1 MNEAEPLF
9 VALRQSADDDV
20 VDMLERM
27 VRDAPDHALNKM
39 NALDLAAREGIDEE
53 RVIAA
58 LLNGVGLGIF
68 EMTWNVMCPS
78 CAGVLSANKS
88 LKTLDRAQYSCAF
101 CAAGYETTLDNLVE
115 VTFTVSPRLRK
126 IAAHSPDEWCG
137 PEYSRKICGSPP
149 I

>member
-53 RVIAA
+53 RGHRGAPECGGARHFRDDMERHV
-58 LLNGVGLGIF
+58 
-68 EMTWNVMCPS
+68 P
-78 CAGVLSANKS
+78 K
-88 LKTLDRAQYSCAF
+88 
-101 CAAGYETTLDNLVE
+101 
-115 VTFTVSPRLRK
+115 LRRC
-126 IAAHSPDEWCG
+126 SF
-137 PEYSRKICGSPP
+137 RQ
-149 I
+149 